1 MIEISG
7 IEKAFGPQQV
17 LRGINLSIRDGELMA
32 IIGRSGGGKSVLLK
46 TMIGLLKPD
55 AGSVVIDDVDIVSAK
70 GKDRDGIRE
79 KLGVLFQGGALFDS
93 MTAYENVAFP
103 LEEKTKLPAADIRER
118 VLRALHDVGLT
129 DVENK
134 YPSEISG
141 GMKKRV
147 ALARTLV
154 TGPGVVFFDE
164 PTTGLDPILLHATHN
179 LIRHTHKRYGFTGIV
194 ISHEIPEIFDI
205 VDRIAFLHEGAI
217 RAVGTPEEILS
228 TNDPVVWSFISG
240 EADGSDDETV
250 TEHAMKIRTLMQQRR
265 QV

>member
-1 MIEISG
+1 MIEVRG
-7 IEKAFGPQQV
+7 IEKAFGQQQV
-17 LRGINLSIRDGELMA
+17 LKGVNLTIRDGELMA

-55 AGSVVIDDVDIVSAK
+55 TGSVVIDGVDIVATK
-70 GKDRDGIRE
+70 GKERNAIRE

-93 MTAYENVAFP
+93 MTAFENVAFP
-103 LEEKTKLPAADIRER
+103 LKEKTRLATAEIQGR
-118 VLRALHDVGLT
+118 VVTALEDVGLAN
-129 DVENK
+129 VEHK

-147 ALARTLV
+147 ALARTLI
-154 TGPGVVFFDE
+154 TGPSVVFFDE
-164 PTTGLDPILLHATHN
+164 PTTGLDPILLHATHK
-179 LIRHTHKRYGFTGIV
+179 LIRQTHKRHGFTGIV

-217 RAVGTPEEILS
+217 RAVGTPDEILA
-228 TNDPVVWSFISG
+228 TTDPIVWGFLSGQVEGEDSISG
-240 EADGSDDETV
+240 EHTINFRA
-250 TEHAMKIRTLMQQRR
+250 LMHQRR